1 MPTSVGPN
9 TFGEENLVFGYD
21 LGDTVNS
28 YKGEPVYN
36 RHDYDKSVMSQTGF
50 DNWSCYDGNYTASYH
65 TWNIAQSKT
74 LVNIPG
80 PDGKYTNAM
89 LYYNFDGG
97 FYGPTDWGGVPAAIC
112 TTGNKITLQAW
123 VKAADAV
130 SIGKTVTP
138 YMYFSLNAG
147 GAEATATNYTLTA
160 DWQLVSHTHTMSAN
174 ATNYNNILYFFTQNS
189 GAVRMYL
196 TKTAVLSGIGH
207 AVQWLPGGQTRS
219 ATQGLID
226 LTGNSTID
234 LTNVSFDSNVQMTFD
249 GTNDKIHGVSTPLS
263 YLSSSAFEFVV
274 TPESTGVRMM
284 IGGYRHNEGYS
295 SPTIGAV
302 YIDTDNK
309 FKASVITTAEVY
321 RYAESTT
328 TTSANRTYHVVFNKD
343 TVTGVM
349 QLYINGVGE
358 GAQTFNAA
366 TYGQWSSAG
375 SYIGSNNLDFGK
387 SFNTNSGQG
396 WSGDFLD
403 GKIHSIKLYSRTL
416 TASEVKANYNAIKG
430 RFKI

>member
-1 MPTSVGPN
+1 MPTLVGPN

-21 LGDTVNS
+21 LGDVKNS
-28 YKGEPVYN
+28 YKGEPAYN

-74 LVNIPG
+74 LTNIPG

-123 VKAADAV
+123 VKAADAG
-130 SIGKTVTP
+130 SIEKTVTP

-147 GAEATATNYTLTA
+147 GAEATSTNYTLTA

-174 ATNYNNILYFFTQNS
+174 ATNSNNILYFFTQNS

-196 TKTAVLSGIGH
+196 TKTAVLSGTGH

-219 ATQGLID
+219 VTQGLID

-234 LTNVSFDSNVQMTFD
+234 LTDVSFDSNAQMTFD
-249 GTNDKIHGVSTPLS
+249 GTND
-263 YLSSSAFEFVV
+263 SA
-274 TPESTGVRMM
+274 P
-284 IGGYRHNEGYS
+284 IGTVGNYS
-295 SPTIGAV
+295 DNITCEAIFRTTSGATWKNIISGGCGDIIFTVNGNVLNFGAQCNSPIPHAN
-302 YIDTDNK
+302 Y
-309 FKASVITTAEVY
+309 
-321 RYAESTT
+321 STT
-328 TTSANRTYHVVFNKD
+328 VVNTGAWFHAVATYNGAQVKI
-343 TVTGVM
+343 
-349 QLYINGVGE
+349 YINGILENTYTRSG
-358 GAQTFNAA
+358 TF
-366 TYGQWSSAG
+366 TPGVLRV
-375 SYIGSNNLDFGK
+375 GSNNAGSSEF
-387 SFNTNSGQG
+387 FN
-396 WSGDFLD
+396 GDLPLV
-403 GKIHSIKLYSRTL
+403 KVYNRAL
-416 TASEVKANYNAIKG
+416 TATEVASNYKAIKG
-430 RFKI
+430 RFNI

>member
-1 MPTSVGPN
+1 
-9 TFGEENLVFGYD
+9 
-21 LGDTVNS
+21 
-28 YKGEPVYN
+28 
-36 RHDYDKSVMSQTGF
+36 
-50 DNWSCYDGNYTASYH
+50 
-65 TWNIAQSKT
+65 
-74 LVNIPG
+74 
-80 PDGKYTNAM
+80 
-89 LYYNFDGG
+89 
-97 FYGPTDWGGVPAAIC
+97 
-112 TTGNKITLQAW
+112 
-123 VKAADAV
+123 
-130 SIGKTVTP
+130 
-138 YMYFSLNAG
+138 
-147 GAEATATNYTLTA
+147 
-160 DWQLVSHTHTMSAN
+160 
-174 ATNYNNILYFFTQNS
+174 
-189 GAVRMYL
+189 
-196 TKTAVLSGIGH
+196 
-207 AVQWLPGGQTRS
+207 
-219 ATQGLID
+219 
-226 LTGNSTID
+226 
-234 LTNVSFDSNVQMTFD
+234 
-249 GTNDKIHGVSTPLS
+249 
-263 YLSSSAFEFVV
+263 
-274 TPESTGVRMM
+274 M

-343 TVTGVM
+343 TVTGVI

-403 GKIHSIKLYSRTL
+403 GKIHSIKFYSRTL

>member
-1 MPTSVGPN
+1 MPSSVGPN

-28 YKGEPVYN
+28 YKGEPTVN
-36 RHDYDKSVMSQTGF
+36 LISNPIVGDYGNAPGSSTNTVSPDGTNNATIPIPNATADRYQETVEGGLYSSGTQFTYSWHYKQLATHTGITP
-50 DNWSCYDGNYTASYH
+50 NEPGGLYILG
-65 TWNIAQSKT
+65 
-74 LVNIPG
+74 LVNCSLVGSVTKIKDLSNG
-80 PDGKYTNAM
+80 WSRWKATFQITDGS
-89 LYYNFDGG
+89 
-97 FYGPTDWGGVPAAIC
+97 
-112 TTGNKITLQAW
+112 LQ
-123 VKAADAV
+123 
-130 SIGKTVTP
+130 SI
-138 YMYFSLNAG
+138 FR
-147 GAEATATNYTLTA
+147 
-160 DWQLVSHTHTMSAN
+160 
-174 ATNYNNILYFFTQNS
+174 LYFGYVVGVDGS
-189 GAVRMYL
+189 SAAYY
-196 TKTAVLSGIGH
+196 GH
-207 AVQWLPGGQTRS
+207 QFEQKSYATPFVAGTRS
-219 ATQGLID
+219 TTQGLKD
-226 LTGNSTID
+226 LTSNSTID
-234 LTNVSFDSNVQMTFD
+234 LTNVSFDSNAQMTFD

-343 TVTGVM
+343 TVTGVI

-403 GKIHSIKLYSRTL
+403 GKIHSIKFYSRTL

>member
-1 MPTSVGPN
+1 MPTAVGPN

-21 LGDTVNS
+21 TGDTVNS
-28 YKGEPVYN
+28 YRGEPVTNLWDSMLNTQSLRTHTKHYWDSKKWTEDATYTHPGVEGPRGVYLGLVFKHVSGALN
-36 RHDYDKSVMSQTGF
+36 SSWSNTSYGYMLRDIACTNGATMAMSSWIYASQDCDVDAIPAVIEQEAGGESSVTGYPAQYDLTNKGTWQVVAKKATS
-50 DNWSCYDGNYTASYH
+50 DG
-65 TWNIAQSKT
+65 Q
-74 LVNIPG
+74 VRFIP
-80 PDGKYTNAM
+80 
-89 LYYNFDGG
+89 LY
-97 FYGPTDWGGVPAAIC
+97 PRKGGVTDGSFAGFFMWALP
-112 TTGNKITLQAW
+112 Q
-123 VKAADAV
+123 
-130 SIGKTVTP
+130 VT
-138 YMYFSLNAG
+138 YG
-147 GAEATATNYTLTA
+147 
-160 DWQLVSHTHTMSAN
+160 DHV
-174 ATNYNNILYFFTQNS
+174 
-189 GAVRMYL
+189 
-196 TKTAVLSGIGH
+196 
-207 AVQWLPGGQTRS
+207 VQPIQPGTTRS

-234 LTNVSFDSNVQMTFD
+234 LTNVSFDSNAQMTFD

-328 TTSANRTYHVVFNKD
+328 TTSANQTYHVVLNKD

-416 TASEVKANYNAIKG
+416 TAQEVRSNFNAIKG
-430 RFKI
+430 RFGI